1 MEAELITL
9 YTTSIEAKCF
19 KNFELHVNLL
29 VVENTY

>member
-9 YTTSIEAKCF
+9 YMISSEAKCF
-19 KNFELHVNLL
+19 KNFELLINLL